1 MCMVICL
8 GSDIQIPTSE
18 WSSDN
23 PGFCVQEFEKNSRD
37 VKQNFSKSYVY
48 YLCSDQGCGCG
59 FEFDDKA
66 QLKELE
72 EWSREWENLSPEMKE
87 VIKWSPS
94 DEFED
99 YSRGKK
105 CCEDLV
111 NLIRQLLNNTDELEL
126 YAVLQ
131 DPDHTLKPTT
141 IKTITP
147 DDIMIDGRFDLFP
160 ENRSERILYKVKSE
174 KR

>member
-1 MCMVICL
+1 MCMALFL

-23 PGFCVQEFEKNSRD
+23 PGCCVEEVKNHSLD

-48 YLCSDQGCGCG
+48 YLASHEGCGCG
-59 FEFDDKA
+59 FEFDEEK
-66 QLKELE
+66 QLKELD
-72 EWSREWENLSPEMKE
+72 EWSREWEKLSPEMKE
-87 VIKWSPS
+87 TIKWSPA

-99 YSRGKK
+99 YSRRKK

-111 NLIRQLLNNTDELEL
+111 NLIRQLLSTTDELEL
-126 YAVLQ
+126 YTAL
-131 DPDHTLKPTT
+131 DPYHTLTPTT
-141 IKTITP
+141 TKTITP

-160 ENRSERILYKVKSE
+160 EDDNERILYKVKSA
-174 KR
+174 KG

>member
-1 MCMVICL
+1 
-8 GSDIQIPTSE
+8 
-18 WSSDN
+18 
-23 PGFCVQEFEKNSRD
+23 
-37 VKQNFSKSYVY
+37 
-48 YLCSDQGCGCG
+48 
-59 FEFDDKA
+59 
-66 QLKELE
+66 
-72 EWSREWENLSPEMKE
+72 MKE
-87 VIKWSPS
+87 EIRWSPS

-111 NLIRQLLNNTDELEL
+111 NLIRQLLKNTEELEL

-131 DPDHTLKPTT
+131 DPDHTLKPTKT
-141 IKTITP
+141 KTITP

-160 ENRSERILYKVKSE
+160 ENDSERILYKVKSE